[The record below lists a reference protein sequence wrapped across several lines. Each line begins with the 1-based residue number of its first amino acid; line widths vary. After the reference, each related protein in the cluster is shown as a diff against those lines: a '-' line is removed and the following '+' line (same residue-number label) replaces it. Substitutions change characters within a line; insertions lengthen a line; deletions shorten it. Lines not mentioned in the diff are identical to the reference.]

1 METEA
6 QREEGYTGKEMC
18 ETIVEAFK
26 KFNPNYSHTPE
37 ELWNASPTGELWHVL
52 ALHDWAM
59 VFLGRREKSLTETFF
74 DFNQSTT
81 KEES

>member
-26 KFNPNYSHTPE
+26 N
-37 ELWNASPTGELWHVL
+37 
-52 ALHDWAM
+52 
-59 VFLGRREKSLTETFF
+59 
-74 DFNQSTT
+74 
-81 KEES
+81 